1 MEALGKIGEKNSTND
16 HSVRDFTVMSSGYDT
31 VKSGNTGYIRSDMLK
46 QSSSSGSTA
55 SSDQTS
61 DSTPTSGRVVDG
73 WLNVRS
79 GAGTSNKVLVVISEG
94 TKVTI
99 SESVKDGSGSLWY
112 HITVNYGGVNYDG
125 YVSSQYI
132 SK

>member
-1 MEALGKIGEKNSTND
+1 
-16 HSVRDFTVMSSGYDT
+16 
-31 VKSGNTGYIRSDMLK
+31 MLK
-46 QSSSSGSTA
+46 QSSTSGSTA

>member
-1 MEALGKIGEKNSTND
+1 
-16 HSVRDFTVMSSGYDT
+16 MSGIRSRQ
-31 VKSGNTGYIRSDMLK
+31 SGNTGYIRSDMLK
-46 QSSSSGSTA
+46 QSSSSGS
-55 SSDQTS
+55 QTS

>member
-1 MEALGKIGEKNSTND
+1 M
-16 HSVRDFTVMSSGYDT
+16 
-31 VKSGNTGYIRSDMLK
+31 
-46 QSSSSGSTA
+46 
-55 SSDQTS
+55 
-61 DSTPTSGRVVDG
+61 
-73 WLNVRS
+73 
-79 GAGTSNKVLVVISEG
+79 
-94 TKVTI
+94 TI